1 MHIHMSETEL
11 KEKKK
16 EKMLNNVKNLSKSR
30 RKN

>member
-11 KEKKK
+11 KEEEEEGIKQH
-16 EKMLNNVKNLSKSR
+16 EEAHG

>member
-11 KEKKK
+11 KEEEEEGIKQR
-16 EKMLNNVKNLSKSR
+16 EEAHG